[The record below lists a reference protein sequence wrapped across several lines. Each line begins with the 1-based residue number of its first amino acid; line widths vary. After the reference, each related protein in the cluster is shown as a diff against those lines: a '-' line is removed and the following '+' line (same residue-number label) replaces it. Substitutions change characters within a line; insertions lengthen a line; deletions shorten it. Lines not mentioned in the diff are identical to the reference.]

1 MGHNPPMPDDPSEI
15 EKILILEQGP
25 DRAMEIALEG
35 TTTTAIEQG
44 NYYRLSVWREVK
56 RILRERIGVGE

>member
-1 MGHNPPMPDDPSEI
+1 MGHNPPMSDDPS
-15 EKILILEQGP
+15 KIAKFLILEHGP

-35 TTTTAIEQG
+35 TTTANEQG